1 MQLQRQN
8 VEGRDPVDEARFV
21 KAKASKL
28 VCECSARRHNTQSAK
43 YAIAIC
49 NSRAWRYEDI
59 AFTIVV
65 RNLSRAARVRCRFR
79 GDRTHGQTPHGS
91 RQQPKAAVTTRA
103 RQLGLP
109 PNTWATPH
117 GSRQQPKAAVTTR
130 ARQLGLPSTHAATT
144 TASLWRRLHLKGL
157 HPCWWVVTWATSGR
171 WYGTLASGL

>member
-1 MQLQRQN
+1 MQYQYAIVGRPPQYAIVLGEICALMRTARAPASVQAGSDQDMQLQRQN

-65 RNLSRAARVRCRFR
+65 RSLRPRA
-79 GDRTHGQTPHGS
+79 P
-91 RQQPKAAVTTRA
+91 
-103 RQLGLP
+103 
-109 PNTWATPH
+109 
-117 GSRQQPKAAVTTR
+117 
-130 ARQLGLPSTHAATT
+130 
-144 TASLWRRLHLKGL
+144 
-157 HPCWWVVTWATSGR
+157 
-171 WYGTLASGL
+171 